1 MDFNNFSTE
10 ELLGVLGKHI
20 TTLADTEEHLKY
32 DWTWYEAREEFGEEK
47 YPDLSTPVTWT
58 CDNDTTF
65 YCHVQAFGTTLIDE
79 TGIERDYLIELLA
92 SI

>member
-20 TTLADTEEHLKY
+20 TTLADTEEHLNY
-32 DWTWYEAREEFGEEK
+32 DWTWYEANEEYEEEK

-58 CDNDTTF
+58 CDDDKTF
-65 YCHVQAFGTTLIDE
+65 YCHVQEFGTGMIDE
-79 TGIERDYLIELLA
+79 LGLEREELIEFLSA
-92 SI
+92 M